1 MMTLLCH
8 LMDASFECGPRDAGV
23 VAFMEAV
30 SIIGGHDAMEEFLV
44 CGIWPLSEK
53 CEFEVDKKEVPLSKV
68 MVPIPKFTPIIGR
81 QESEVAFE
89 A

>member
-8 LMDASFECGPRDAGV
+8 LMDASFECGPGDESV
-23 VAFMEAV
+23 VAFMEAA

-53 CEFEVDKKEVPLSKV
+53 CEFEVDKKEAPLSKV
-68 MVPIPKFTPIIGR
+68 VVPIPKFTPIIGR
-81 QESEVAFE
+81 QVSEAAFE